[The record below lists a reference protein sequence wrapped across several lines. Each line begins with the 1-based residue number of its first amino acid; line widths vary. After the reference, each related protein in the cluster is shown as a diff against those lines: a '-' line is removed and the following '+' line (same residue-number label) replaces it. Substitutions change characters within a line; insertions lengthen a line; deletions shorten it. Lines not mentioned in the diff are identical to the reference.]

1 MESQGSPAISKNL
14 QLIFRDQYKH
24 ENKERKEGRRIKRK
38 GELKMK
44 PEELEIIQGILKET
58 LLQKSV

>member
-1 MESQGSPAISKNL
+1 MKTRKG
-14 QLIFRDQYKH
+14 
-24 ENKERKEGRRIKRK
+24 RKEGELERN

-44 PEELEIIQGILKET
+44 AEELEIIQGILKET